1 MIRLIIDE
9 DVSRE
14 RLDSSSLHLS
24 LELLFPTITSS
35 VGKSLVTEAK
45 LPRDHDNGNDQLAQG
60 QNQTCHL
67 EYLSVRRRHS
77 NFTITIC

>member
-1 MIRLIIDE
+1 MIDD
-9 DVSRE
+9 DVSWE
-14 RLDSSSLHLS
+14 RLDSSSPHLS

-60 QNQTCHL
+60 SSTQTCHL
-67 EYLSVRRRHS
+67 EYVSMRRRHS